1 MQKSGCGN
9 SSTFIACKTVDLNIN
24 HQYKNTLII
33 ISIIIEKFYLQ
44 PLGTFLIFNLLNIFN
59 VLQFGLFKYLKIF
72 LI

>member
-33 ISIIIEKFYLQ
+33 ISIIIEKIL
-44 PLGTFLIFNLLNIFN
+44 PRALGNISNF
-59 VLQFGLFKYLKIF
+59 
-72 LI
+72 